1 MPGWT
6 KWIPIVG
13 LLGDIIDK
21 SVNDGWTKTQARTGT
36 EIGLDTL
43 INMISTVI

>member
-1 MPGWT
+1 MPDWA
-6 KWIPIVG
+6 KWIPVVG

-21 SVNDGWTKTQARTGT
+21 SVNDGWTRTQARTGT

-43 INMISTVI
+43 TNIVYTLV